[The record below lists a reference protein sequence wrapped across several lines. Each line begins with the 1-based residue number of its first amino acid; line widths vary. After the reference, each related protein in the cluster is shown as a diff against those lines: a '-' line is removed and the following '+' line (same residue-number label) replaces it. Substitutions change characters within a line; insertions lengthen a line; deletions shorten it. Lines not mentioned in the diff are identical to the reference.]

1 MATQILPGTL
11 WGPHPDGYEEPVP
24 AGFTD
29 GTAVTIGAR
38 PAGPLQGVAGV
49 APTLAAT
56 PLPNAP
62 SAAPLRGFMDH
73 FYFRIWAIPHIL
85 DAQNPQRNSPIPV
98 KVWNSYLVPNTVE
111 EITRQNADGLT
122 LDLVES
128 DVLKALELRE
138 INITITDDAPYSI
151 DANFYFDFTLGGSSL
166 RFLASLADILP
177 IDANTGIQEQFEWLT
192 DILDNHDGTEQR
204 IALRPRPRRTFTMA
218 LTLLDDA
225 DRKALYD
232 KLYKTIALS
241 IIVPAYQYQ
250 SQLKADTVIGDNKI
264 YCNPVRADLRPGES
278 VILATADGQFFYYK
292 IETVNAD
299 HVVISTAFAQVIKK
313 RTTRVVGGF
322 TGRLPDNSA
331 LAMRAREGSS
341 QLTISM
347 VDSRDQLA
355 YPDYPSTVS
364 LPLMGSFPMLLRRP
378 LADSDA
384 PEAFAAGLEVIDNQV
399 GKPAQYTSWDQRY
412 ISGERSYLINSL
424 FDKDEMQFW
433 RVFLDYCRGR
443 QRQFYTPTYREDLVP
458 VEGYELLTG
467 QIEVEGSEYAAQY
480 FDSPTYKHIE
490 IESSAGTFQLE
501 VSSVENNG
509 SSTVLHFAT
518 PIDGDLTG
526 ATVSRISYLLL
537 CRLGADSVLFTH
549 YDTYSTLQLTLRT
562 IKE

>member
-11 WGPHPDGYEEPVP
+11 WGPFPGGVDEPVP

-29 GTAVTIGAR
+29 GTAVTIAAP
-38 PAGPLQGVAGV
+38 PAGPLQGVAG
-49 APTLAAT
+49 ALATPAAT
-56 PLPNAP
+56 ALPNAP
-62 SAAPLRGFMDH
+62 SAPPLRNFMDF
-73 FYFRIWAIPHIL
+73 FYFRIWVIPHIL
-85 DAQNPQRNSPIPV
+85 DAQNPQRNTPIPV
-98 KVWNSYLVPNTVE
+98 DIWNSYLVPNTVTD
-111 EITRQNADGLT
+111 ITSTNADGLT
-122 LDLVES
+122 LDLVEGS
-128 DVLKALELRE
+128 TLAALELRE
-138 INITITDDAPYSI
+138 VNITITDDAPYSI
-151 DANFYFDFTLGGSSL
+151 DANFFFDFTLGGSSL

-177 IDANTGIQEQFEWLT
+177 IDANTGIQEQFDWMTDVLT
-192 DILDNHDGTEQR
+192 NYDGTEQR
-204 IALRPRPRRTFTMA
+204 IALRPRPRRKFIMA

-250 SQLKADTVIGDNKI
+250 SQLKADTIIGDNKI
-264 YCNPVRADLRPGES
+264 YCNPVRADLRAGES
-278 VILATADGQFFYYK
+278 VILATADGLFFYYRV
-292 IETVNAD
+292 ETVNAD
-299 HVVISTAFAQVIKK
+299 HVVISTAFSQVIKK

-331 LAMRAREGSS
+331 LAMRAIEGSS
-341 QLTISM
+341 QLTITM
-347 VDSRDQLA
+347 VDSRDQIA
-355 YPDYPSTVS
+355 YPDYPSTVT

-384 PEAFAAGLEVIDNQV
+384 PEAMSAGIEVIDNEV
-399 GKPAQYTSWDQRY
+399 GKPAQYTAWDQRY
-412 ISGERSYLINSL
+412 ISGERSYLINWL

-443 QRQFYTPTYREDLVP
+443 QHQFYTPTYRQDLVP

-467 QIEVEGSEYAAQY
+467 QIEVVGSEYATQY
-480 FDSPTYKHIE
+480 FTSATYKHIE

-537 CRLGADSVLFTH
+537 CRLGTDSVMFTH
-549 YDTYSTLQLTLRT
+549 FDTYSTLQLTLRT

>member
-11 WGPHPDGYEEPVP
+11 WGPFPGGVEEPVP

-29 GTAVTIGAR
+29 GTAVTIAAP
-38 PAGPLQGVAGV
+38 PAGPLQGVAG
-49 APTLAAT
+49 ALAT
-56 PLPNAP
+56 PSTTPLANAT
-62 SAAPLRGFMDH
+62 SAPPLRGFMDH
-73 FYFRIWAIPHIL
+73 FYFRIWVIPHIL
-85 DAQNPQRNSPIPV
+85 DAQNPQRNTPIPV
-98 KVWNSYLVPNTVE
+98 NIWNSYLVSNTVE
-111 EITRQNADGLT
+111 DITSTDADGLT
-122 LDLVES
+122 LDLAEGSVF
-128 DVLKALELRE
+128 DALELRE
-138 INITITDDAPYSI
+138 VNITITDDAPYSI
-151 DANFYFDFTLGGSSL
+151 DANFNFDFTLGGSTL

-177 IDANTGIQEQFEWLT
+177 IDANTGIQEQFDWLT
-192 DILDNHDGTEQR
+192 DVLTNYDGTEQR
-204 IALRPRPRRTFTMA
+204 IALRPRPRRKFIMA

-250 SQLKADTVIGDNKI
+250 SQLKQDTVIGDNKI
-264 YCNPVRADLRPGES
+264 YCNPVRADLRAGES
-278 VILATADGQFFYYK
+278 VILATADGLFFFYRV
-292 IETVNAD
+292 ETVNED

-331 LAMRAREGSS
+331 LAMRAIEGSS

-347 VDSRDQLA
+347 VDSRDQIA
-355 YPDYPSTVS
+355 YPDYPSTVT

-384 PEAFAAGLEVIDNQV
+384 PEAMGAGIEVIDNDT
-399 GKPAQYTSWDQRY
+399 GKPAQYTAWDQRY
-412 ISGERSYLINSL
+412 ISGERNYLINWL

-443 QRQFYTPTYREDLVP
+443 QHQFYTPTYRQDLVP
-458 VEGYELLTG
+458 VEDYELLTG
-467 QIEVEGSEYAAQY
+467 QIEVVGSEYATQY
-480 FDSPTYKHIE
+480 FTSPTYKHIE

-537 CRLGADSVLFTH
+537 CRLGTDSVMFTH
-549 YDTYSTLQLTLRT
+549 NDTYSTLQLTLRT

>member
-1 MATQILPGTL
+1 MATKILPGAL
-11 WGPHPDGYEEPVP
+11 AGPFPGGYSEPVP
-24 AGFTD
+24 VGFTD
-29 GTAVTIGAR
+29 GTAVTIAA
-38 PAGPLQGVAGV
+38 PPTGPLQGVAG
-49 APTLAAT
+49 ALAT
-56 PLPNAP
+56 PATTALPNAP
-62 SAAPLRGFMDH
+62 SAPPLRNFMDF
-73 FYFRIWAIPHIL
+73 FYFRIWVIPHIL
-85 DAQNPQRNSPIPV
+85 DAQNPQRNTPIPV
-98 KVWNSYLVPNTVE
+98 DIWNSYLVSNTVTD
-111 EITRQNADGLT
+111 ITSVNADGLT
-122 LDLVES
+122 LDLAID
-128 DVLKALELRE
+128 DVLAALELRE
-138 INITITDDAPYSI
+138 VNITITDDAPYSI
-151 DANFYFDFTLGGSSL
+151 DANFFFDFTLGGSSL

-177 IDANTGIQEQFEWLT
+177 IDANTGIQEQFDWMTDVLT
-192 DILDNHDGTEQR
+192 NYDGTEQR
-204 IALRPRPRRTFTMA
+204 IALRPRPRRKFIMA

-264 YCNPVRADLRPGES
+264 YCNPVRADLRAGES
-278 VILATADGQFFYYK
+278 VILATADGLFFYYRV
-292 IETVNAD
+292 ETVNAD
-299 HVVISTAFAQVIKK
+299 HVVISTAFSQVIKK

-331 LAMRAREGSS
+331 LAMRAIEGSS
-341 QLTISM
+341 QLTITM
-347 VDSRDQLA
+347 VDSRDQIA
-355 YPDYPSTVS
+355 YPDYPSTVT

-384 PEAFAAGLEVIDNQV
+384 PEAMGAGIEVIDNEV
-399 GKPAQYTSWDQRY
+399 GKPAQYTAWDQRY
-412 ISGERSYLINSL
+412 ISGERSYLINWL

-443 QRQFYTPTYREDLVP
+443 QHQFYTPTYRQDLVP
-458 VEGYELLTG
+458 VDDYELLTG
-467 QIEVEGSEYAAQY
+467 QIEVVGSEYATQY
-480 FDSPTYKHIE
+480 FTSATYKHIE

-537 CRLGADSVLFTH
+537 CRLGTDSVMFTH
-549 YDTYSTLQLTLRT
+549 FDTYSTLQLTLRT

>member
-1 MATQILPGTL
+1 MPTQILPGTL
-11 WGPHPDGYEEPVP
+11 WGPFPGGYSEPVP

-29 GTAVTIGAR
+29 GTAITVAAG
-38 PAGPLQGVAGV
+38 PAGPLQGLAG
-49 APTLAAT
+49 ALATPAAT
-56 PLPNAP
+56 PLPAAP
-62 SAAPLRGFMDH
+62 SAAPLRNFMSF
-73 FYFRIWAIPHIL
+73 FYFRIWVIPHIL

-98 KVWNSYLVPNTVE
+98 GIWNSYLESNTATD
-111 EITRQNADGLT
+111 ITSSNADGLEI
-122 LDLVES
+122 DLAVD
-128 DVLKALELRE
+128 DVLAALEVRE
-138 INITITDDAPYSI
+138 VNITITDDAPYSI
-151 DANFYFDFTLGGSSL
+151 DANFFFDFTLGGSTL

-177 IDANTGIQEQFEWLT
+177 IDANTGIQEQFDWLT
-192 DILDNHDGTEQR
+192 DILDNYDGTEQR
-204 IALRPRPRRTFTMA
+204 IALRPRPRRKFTMS

-232 KLYKTIALS
+232 KLYKAIALS

-250 SQLKADTVIGDNKI
+250 SQLKADTIIGDNKI
-264 YCNPVRADLRPGES
+264 YCNPVRADLRAGES
-278 VILATADGQFFYYK
+278 VILATADGLFFYYRV
-292 IETVNAD
+292 ESVNED

-331 LAMRAREGSS
+331 LSMQSRAGSS

-347 VDSRDQLA
+347 VDSRDQIA
-355 YPDYPSTVS
+355 YPDYPTTIT
-364 LPLMGSFPMLLRRP
+364 LPMMGSFPMLLRNP

-384 PEAFAAGLEVIDNQV
+384 PEAFAAGLEVIDNEV

-412 ISGERSYLINSL
+412 ISGERNYLINWL

-443 QRQFYTPTYREDLVP
+443 QRQFYTPTYRQDLVP

-467 QIEVEGSEYAAQY
+467 QIEVEGSDYATQY
-480 FDSPTYKHIE
+480 FESPTYKHIE

-537 CRLGADSVLFTH
+537 CRLGTDSVLFTH
-549 YDTYSTLQLTLRT
+549 NDTYSTLQITLRT